1 MSLSPKML
9 DVDIDRKFSVAVR
22 YFSFNRLPAEAPR
35 WLLLASNSWRQYH
48 QSCCPPG
55 RQYCRR
61 ERQQIQIQI
70 PGKLSACHQETCPDG
85 FVLTTSCCP
94 PRCPMMLPT
103 YLPTNCC
110 PDARQIKQLKKSVA
124 WLENGPSPDTSP
136 QHHMQKYNCIKSL
149 PESCASLISF
159 Q

>member
-1 MSLSPKML
+1 MNS
-9 DVDIDRKFSVAVR
+9 DRKFSVPVR

-70 PGKLSACHQETCPDG
+70 PGKLCVCHQETCPDG

-94 PRCPMMLPT
+94 LSCPPIVAQMPTKLPAKSNS
-103 YLPTNCC
+103 LK
-110 PDARQIKQLKKSVA
+110 IQLHDSIMGH
-124 WLENGPSPDTSP
+124 LQT
-136 QHHMQKYNCIKSL
+136 QKYNCIKSL
-149 PESCASLISF
+149 PECVSLISF